1 MTLIKTINETV
12 GIREPVRTKLQAV
25 KDIYTAT
32 TIDNSVA
39 KHETKLYMKQVLHD
53 LSYKWKNS
61 KRAEFTEY
69 TYLNSNHRYK
79 EVGRMLSVI
88 MRIET
93 NRYDW
98 DQVPHGCRETHKS
111 LAIGTY
117 IKAIYD
123 LGGQML
129 LNKIMPRFHE
139 ITNKFGSGEW
149 IGIDW
154 YRAINSGLSFLNDE
168 RTIDDPILIRNNW
181 KNCFNPLSCK
191 TDKTLEV
198 ADPRNTNIRAK
209 LTWIS
214 TWFHALHISVDDPY
228 QVAYYPS
235 LRHYKEGR
243 EVRTRL
249 GKYLRKYQALFC
261 LEEKE
266 IKQLTDWH
274 FSQLEARKGWKVDW
288 RESNDPEGWW
298 DSYYNQTTVSSCMAK
313 DFCERAVKSYAHEK
327 SDMKL
332 AYLYRTNNDTGRA
345 TTIGRAIVR
354 GQHYVRVYPD
364 PNGNAEGQYLK
375 NWLESQGY
383 TYNSECLEGA
393 LLKAV
398 ICDHDDYH
406 FYAPYVDGDYQDA
419 DFVTVD
425 DVGYLEIVNSGDF
438 TLTNT
443 SGNTSEENEDD
454 EYSRDCEM
462 CEHSVHEDDVR
473 YIEYYDRE
481 YCDECI
487 DNEFHYCEN
496 VDNYRL
502 ANDCVYCE
510 SDGEHYAED
519 GEIGD
524 VVYSESQDSH
534 WLKEDCELVADESG
548 GEVWAVKDLD
558 NLVKLST
565 IFDTNYEYAFRDL
578 AIELPDGFWIEKFD
592 LNNMGIAPF
601 IFN

>member
-25 KDIYTAT
+25 KDFYSASAP
-32 TIDNSVA
+32 DEHVV
-39 KHETKLYMKQVLHD
+39 KHETMLYIKQALND

-69 TYLNSNHRYK
+69 TYLNSNHRYR

-88 MRIET
+88 MRMET

-129 LNKIMPRFHE
+129 LNKIMPRYYE
-139 ITNKFGSGEW
+139 INHKFGEGEW

-154 YRAINSGLSFLNDE
+154 YKAINSGLTFLHDE
-168 RTIDDPILIRNNW
+168 RTIDDPILIRTN
-181 KNCFNPLSCK
+181 KKDCFNPLTCK
-191 TDKTLEV
+191 TDTTLET
-198 ADPRNTNIRAK
+198 ADPRNTEIRAK

-288 RESNDPEGWW
+288 RESNDPDGWW
-298 DSYYNQTTVSSCMAK
+298 DSYYNHTTVSSCMAK
-313 DFCERAVKSYAHEK
+313 DYCERAVKSYAHEK
-327 SDMKL
+327 SDLRL
-332 AYLYRTNNDTGRA
+332 AYLYRINDNTKIK

-354 GQHYVRVYPD
+354 GEHYVRVYPD
-364 PNGNAEGQYLK
+364 PNGNAEGQYLR
-375 NWLESQGY
+375 NWLEGQGY
-383 TYNSECLEGA
+383 TYASECLEGA

-398 ICDHDDYH
+398 QCDHDDYH
-406 FYAPYVDGDYQDA
+406 YYAPYVDGDYQNA
-419 DFVTVD
+419 DFISLD
-425 DVGYLEIVNSGDF
+425 DKPYLEIVNDGEYS
-438 TLTNT
+438 LTNT
-443 SGNTSEENEDD
+443 SGNTSEDEED
-454 EYSRDCEM
+454 EYQRYCEM
-462 CEHSVHEDDVR
+462 CDHSVHEDDIR

-481 YCDECI
+481 YCDDCI
-487 DNEFHYCEN
+487 DNEFHYCDN
-496 VDNYRL
+496 VSNYRL
-502 ANDCVYCE
+502 PNDCVYCE
-510 SDGEHYAED
+510 SDGEHYADD
-519 GEIGD
+519 GDMTG
-524 VVYSESQDSH
+524 VVYSETQETY
-534 WLKEDCELVADESG
+534 WLEEDCELVADESG
-548 GEVWAVKDLD
+548 EEYWAVVGHD
-558 NLVKLST
+558 NIVKLST
-565 IFDTNYEYAFRDL
+565 IFDFNYKYAFRDL
-578 AIELPDGFWIEKFD
+578 AIELPDGFWIEKWD
-592 LNNMGIAPF
+592 LNELGIAPF
-601 IFN
+601 NFL

>member
-1 MTLIKTINETV
+1 MNLIKTINETV

-32 TIDNSVA
+32 TIDSSVA
-39 KHETKLYMKQVLHD
+39 RHETKRYMEQALND

-69 TYLNSNHRYK
+69 TFKHNNHRYR
-79 EVGRMLSVI
+79 ELGRMLAVI
-88 MRIET
+88 MRMDT

-111 LAIGTY
+111 LACGTY
-117 IKAIYD
+117 IKTIYD
-123 LGGQML
+123 LGGYIL
-129 LNKIMPRFHE
+129 LAELVPNYHN
-139 ITNKFGSGEW
+139 ITEKFGSGEW

-154 YRAINSGLSFLNDE
+154 GKAFHSGNSFLVDE
-168 RTIDDPILIRNNW
+168 RTIDDPILIRNHK
-181 KNCFNPLSCK
+181 KNCFNPK
-191 TDKTLEV
+191 APNTDNQIEV
-198 ADPRNTNIRAK
+198 ADPRNTDIRSK

-288 RESNDPEGWW
+288 RESNDPDGWW
-298 DSYYNQTTVSSCMAK
+298 DSYYNNTTVSSCMAK
-313 DFCERAVKSYAHEK
+313 DYCERAIKSYAHEK

-345 TTIGRAIVR
+345 MTIGRAIVR

-364 PNGNAEGQYLK
+364 PNGNAEGQYLR
-375 NWLESQGY
+375 NWLEGQGY
-383 TYNSECLEGA
+383 THSAECLKGA

-398 ICDHDDYH
+398 EYEHDSYH
-406 FYAPYVDGDYQDA
+406 YYAPYVDGEYQRAYLDDEDEYLIIDDDGDY
-419 DFVTVD
+419 
-425 DVGYLEIVNSGDF
+425 

-443 SGNTSEENEDD
+443 SGNTSEEEDD
-454 EYSRDCEM
+454 EYTRYCEM
-462 CEHSVHEDDVR
+462 CDHDTHEDSIR

-481 YCDECI
+481 YCDDCI
-487 DNEFHYCEN
+487 DNDFLWCEN

-502 ANDCVYCE
+502 PEDCVYCQ
-510 SDGEHYAED
+510 SDGENYAED
-519 GEIGD
+519 GEMSD
-524 VVYSESQDSH
+524 VVYSETQDSY
-534 WLKEDCELVADESG
+534 WLKEDCELVADENG
-548 GEVWAVKDLD
+548 GETWAVALEGYDD
-558 NLVKLST
+558 IVKLST
-565 IFDTNYEYAFRDL
+565 IFDTPYEYAFRDL
-578 AIELPDGFWIEKFD
+578 AIELPDGFWIEKWD
-592 LNNMGIAPF
+592 LNNMGLAPF
-601 IFN
+601 EFL